1 MPFKQQLFVPNKRE
15 YITGL
20 SRPSVDCIICSIVG
34 DEPGVKNL
42 TIWKNETVAACVNL
56 YPYNAGHLLLFPL
69 RHIADPRQLNPEEHR
84 QMHQLL
90 SASMDRLESVYQP
103 LGFNIGFNIGE
114 ASGASI
120 EHLHQH
126 VVPRYHRELGFV
138 DITAGAKI
146 IIEDPQVT
154 LNKLKDAF
162 ADLKF

>member
-1 MPFKQQLFVPNKRE
+1 MTFRQQLFVPNKRS
-15 YITGL
+15 YIAGL
-20 SRPSVDCIICSIVG
+20 NRPSVDCILCSIIKE
-34 DEPGVKNL
+34 EPAVTNL
-42 TIWKNETVAACVNL
+42 TIWKNEIVVACVNL

-69 RHIADPRQLNPEEHR
+69 RHIIDPRHLNEEEHR
-84 QMHQLL
+84 QMGALL
-90 SASMDRLESVYQP
+90 KASLDRLEAVYQP

-154 LNKLKDAF
+154 LTKLKEAF
-162 ADLKF
+162 AGLKI

>member
-1 MPFKQQLFVPNKRE
+1 
-15 YITGL
+15 
-20 SRPSVDCIICSIVG
+20 
-34 DEPGVKNL
+34 
-42 TIWKNETVAACVNL
+42 
-56 YPYNAGHLLLFPL
+56 
-69 RHIADPRQLNPEEHR
+69 
-84 QMHQLL
+84 MHQLL